1 MTITVPANEPQTL
14 RVFAAD
20 LPKDDIARFQ
30 SQPNHIATLLGVPTI
45 DPAQIALFHT
55 DDLAD
60 IGLVDYLLD
69 GGGVTEAQ
77 LAPDR
82 LTLAAY
88 RGYVLTLRDAAFP
101 TRPITMHPDSR
112 LRWLGT
118 YAEEVAPVR
127 FEDLPDAAAAGVIT
141 GKPAKSDARIDGM
154 VATFVLLFLFA
165 LTGLMIWI
173 AG

>member
-101 TRPITMHPDSR
+101 TSPCTPTLACAGS
-112 LRWLGT
+112 
-118 YAEEVAPVR
+118 APTPKK
-127 FEDLPDAAAAGVIT
+127 LPPCGSKT
-141 GKPAKSDARIDGM
+141 CPMQRQRG
-154 VATFVLLFLFA
+154 
-165 LTGLMIWI
+165 
-173 AG
+173 